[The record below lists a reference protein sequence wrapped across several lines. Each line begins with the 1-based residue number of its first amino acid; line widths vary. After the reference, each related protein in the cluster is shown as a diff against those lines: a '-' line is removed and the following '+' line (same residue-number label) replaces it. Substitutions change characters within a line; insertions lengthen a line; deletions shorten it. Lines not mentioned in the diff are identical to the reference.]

1 VACMFPSHVRGALP
15 TLSGPAVG
23 TPCALRGAEGV
34 GVLGIA

>member
-1 VACMFPSHVRGALP
+1 MFPLRVQGALP

-23 TPCALRGAEGV
+23 TLCALRGAEGA